1 MSADLCNLS
10 LSLVSSA
17 AEQKKE
23 RSSVIGECWI
33 KTAKSGWEKV
43 STVQRK
49 RVFGRWGDFTVTTQ
63 SNNSRSFMGSDLSL
77 NVY

>member
-23 RSSVIGECWI
+23 RSSVIGERWI
-33 KTAKSGWEKV
+33 KTAKSGLKNV

-49 RVFGRWGDFTVTTQ
+49 RVFGRWGDFTVTTP
-63 SNNSRSFMGSDLSL
+63 
-77 NVY
+77 